1 MKKKKYYKEYD
12 QATLKKIQEIE
23 LDILKDFISICEK
36 HNLTYFGIAGTGI
49 GALRHK
55 GFIPWD
61 DDIDVA
67 LPRNDFEKL
76 ISYVEKE
83 MGDKYLI
90 MNTERYLDYPLMTTR
105 MTLRG
110 TKFKE
115 EALKSV
121 KAPMGIFLD
130 LYPYD
135 KVSDNPLEAKKQ
147 AREAWFWSKIL
158 ILRSIPFPMLGF
170 GGLKSKFVHAICGLV
185 HCLLSLFRVSRRWI
199 YKKAYEAETR
209 YNHYENTQRLN
220 FLCDTSPYMNT
231 YFVKDIYPLQKL
243 QYEDILLNFPH
254 NLHKNL
260 TGMYGDYMKLP
271 PVEKRKNHY
280 PYELQFPKK
289 SETTKIKK
297 GNK

>member
-1 MKKKKYYKEYD
+1 MKKKKQYKEYD
-12 QATLKKIQEIE
+12 EATLKRIHEVE
-23 LDILKDFISICEK
+23 LEILKDFMDICER
-36 HNLTYFGIAGTGI
+36 HGLDYFGIAGTGI
-49 GALRHK
+49 GALRHQ

-67 LPRNDFEKL
+67 LPRDDFEKFL
-76 ISYVEKE
+76 KYLEAE

-90 MNTERYLDYPLMTTR
+90 MNTEHYPDYPLMTTR

-110 TKFKE
+110 TRFKE
-115 EALKSV
+115 EALKRV

-135 KVSDNPLEAKKQ
+135 KVSDDPKKAKKQ
-147 AREAWFWSKIL
+147 ARDAWFWSKIL

-170 GGLKSKFVHAICGLV
+170 AGWKAKVVHAVCGCV
-185 HCLLSLFRVSRRWI
+185 HGVLSATRVSKKWI

-209 YNHYENTQRLN
+209 YNDLPKTKKIN

-231 YFVKDIYPLQKL
+231 YYVKDVYPLRKL
-243 QYEDILLNFPH
+243 PYEDVMLNFPR

-260 TGMYGDYMKLP
+260 TYMYGNYMELP
-271 PVEKRKNHY
+271 PEEKRKNHY
-280 PYELQFPKK
+280 PYELKFK
-289 SETTKIKK
+289 ED
-297 GNK
+297 